1 MGGQAVRWV
10 EEATVSTLRQP
21 LCGVFLTPFP
31 AQMHNDRWGKLGKIV
46 KRDRSNSERN
56 MPCLAAHLTQQA

>member
-1 MGGQAVRWV
+1 MGGQVVRWV

-31 AQMHNDRWGKLGKIV
+31 AQMHNDR
-46 KRDRSNSERN
+46 
-56 MPCLAAHLTQQA
+56 